1 MASGIGNAAST
12 GRRHGRIPT
21 RQHKAKPDLLTERRP
36 DRVDC
41 APRERECQ
49 VVERAPETASP
60 LRCALTLSDYET
72 KSSERLI
79 YVVDMREKCENGT
92 SKRVMAS
99 YGREAK

>member
-1 MASGIGNAAST
+1 MGWDLRIGGQGIMASGIGNAAST

-49 VVERAPETASP
+49 VVERAPEPAPTI
-60 LRCALTLSDYET
+60 RCALKLGDAAQ
-72 KSSERLI
+72 
-79 YVVDMREKCENGT
+79 
-92 SKRVMAS
+92 KRVDRFLYRS
-99 YGREAK
+99 EQRRGGKE